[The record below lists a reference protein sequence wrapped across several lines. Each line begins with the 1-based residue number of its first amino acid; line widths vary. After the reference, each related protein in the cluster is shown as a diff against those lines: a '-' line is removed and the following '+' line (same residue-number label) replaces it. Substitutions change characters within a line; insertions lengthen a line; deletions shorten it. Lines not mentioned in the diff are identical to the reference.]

1 MLIFRTRISEWD
13 KQFHITKYM
22 KTTIEKREVLKVEI
36 SYTYHDIQILLQII
50 ENLQKGIS
58 QK

>member
-1 MLIFRTRISEWD
+1 
-13 KQFHITKYM
+13 M